1 VRAGWGRSA
10 RVSDVLALIDLDG
23 TLVDRDRG
31 FALWARALVAKR
43 DLGDGALIWLEQTDR
58 EMKERDKFFTLLS
71 ERFPAAGSAS
81 ALWNDYSAQMPG
93 LAPAFPGVLAA
104 LARLR
109 ERGWRL
115 GVVTNGRVDNQIG
128 KLRRAGIWALLD
140 GWCVS
145 EEVGI
150 RKPDPAIFALA
161 RQRCG
166 ASRDVR
172 CWVVGDDPSLDI
184 AGGSASGMGTIWVS
198 HGRPWS
204 AIEYRP
210 DRIGSTPAQ
219 ALALLDAD

>member
-1 VRAGWGRSA
+1 VF
-10 RVSDVLALIDLDG
+10 DVLALIDLDG

-31 FALWARALVAKR
+31 FASWARAFVAER
-43 DLGDGALIWLEQTDR
+43 ELGDGALTWLEQTDR
-58 EMKERDKFFTLLS
+58 EVKDRSEFFALVN
-71 ERFPAAGSAS
+71 ERFPSAGGAS
-81 ALWNDYSAQMPG
+81 GLWNDYRAQMPR
-93 LAPAFPGVLAA
+93 LAPAFPGVLDA

-115 GVVTNGRVDNQIG
+115 GVITNGRVDNQIG
-128 KLRRAGIWALLD
+128 KLRRAGILALLD

-161 RQRCG
+161 RQRCS
-166 ASRDVR
+166 ASHDAH

-184 AGGSASGMGTIWVS
+184 AGGSASGMGTIWIS

-210 DRIGSTPAQ
+210 DRIGPTPAQ
-219 ALALLDAD
+219 ALALLDATNDTDR

>member
-1 VRAGWGRSA
+1 MARGWDRSA

-31 FALWARALVAKR
+31 CALWARGFVAER
-43 DLGDGALIWLEQTDR
+43 DLGEGALTWLEQTDR
-58 EMKERDKFFTLLS
+58 EVKERGEFFALVS

-81 ALWNDYSAQMPG
+81 VLWNDYRAQMPG
-93 LAPAFPGVLAA
+93 LAPAFPGVLDA

-128 KLRRAGIWALLD
+128 KLRRTGILALLD

-145 EEVGI
+145 EEAGI
-150 RKPDPAIFALA
+150 RKPDPTIFALA

-166 ASRDVR
+166 ALRDPC

-204 AIEYRP
+204 AVEYRP
-210 DRIGSTPAQ
+210 DRIGSTPVQ
-219 ALALLDAD
+219 ALSPC